1 MKRYLLILAVAVFA
15 AAACEEKPIE
25 PEGPVYP
32 VPEAGTAYLL
42 EGTIKTEGFSW
53 KTNSVVGLYSAMD
66 ELKIINKECKIVG
79 WANTD
84 PVIDPETGENTNI
97 YTPSEYEGKATGRFN
112 TPQLDLVQGE
122 NKFMVYSPYNPDLS
136 FVKGIIYGLNIGD
149 KQVQSAPNVAADCFS
164 FGNAT
169 GIPGVDEAFTF
180 ELNPVTAIAQ
190 VNITSSTLGKF
201 APKKVTIY
209 DDSGSAM
216 AGGFNIDINTM
227 EITPVGTPLDRVS
240 VEVTSPVVLAANASQ
255 NIYLNILPAD
265 YAGKELWIVV
275 ELVDEAGATLTI
287 PIKKADLKFEAG
299 KVTKIDLAGLSTEMN
314 AAGSWYNATET
325 RLLPG
330 NGVAYGDANTYFI
343 QCKNGSTYNGA
354 TYTPNANIPDEV
366 TIDYRARG
374 NFYNAVAPEG
384 VTFEFVMLNATT
396 PYTARTAGYEASKVV
411 LNAESFT
418 INHNEAQK
426 TVTVKNVSAFAG
438 SPILV
443 MKKDGKALWSWS
455 FWNVA
460 ADGTSIDPVTVGNY
474 QFAPMDIGQPT
485 TDLTTWSAN
494 KSGSNPDLP
503 FRMTHFYQWGRPTP
517 IFWTS
522 YWSSG
527 NCPQVV
533 GPVTFADAIANPGN
547 LVVNQGAADKD
558 NWTEWCSD
566 LGADYWGTNDQKKEG
581 AKTIY
586 DPCPKGWRIASVP
599 ALTTLV
605 DSKAS
610 AVFNETKGQVSAKIG
625 DLTLIIHGHQT
636 AKIHTDGGRPSNM
649 GLGNAGTAAQNKEA
663 LLWSNVSGETQGLGI
678 HYTTSSYSATEEM
691 GKQDMRMASFNHT
704 HAAAIRCIVD
714 KDNR

>member
-1 MKRYLLILAVAVFA
+1 MKRYLLILAAAFA
-15 AAACEEKPIE
+15 LSACQEKPVE
-25 PEGPVYP
+25 PEGPSYP

-42 EGTIKTEGFSW
+42 EGTVNTEGFTW

-66 ELKIINKECKIVG
+66 EIKIINKECKIEG

-136 FVKGIIYGLNIGD
+136 FVNGVIYGLSIGD
-149 KQVQSAPNVAADCFS
+149 EQVQNAPNAAADCFS
-164 FGNAT
+164 FGIAT
-169 GIPGVDEAFTF
+169 GIPGVDEAFSF
-180 ELNPVTAIAQ
+180 SLNPVTALAQ
-190 VNITSSTLGKF
+190 VSITTSTLGKF

-209 DDSGSAM
+209 DDSGTAM
-216 AGGFNIDINTM
+216 AGGFNIDINSM

-240 VEVTSPVVLAANASQ
+240 VEVTNATALETTATQ

-265 YAGKELWIVV
+265 YAGKELWVVV

-287 PIKKADLKFEAG
+287 PVKKGNLKFEAG

-314 AAGSWYNATET
+314 AAGAWYNATET

-343 QCKNGSTYNGA
+343 QCKNGSTYTGA
-354 TYTPNANIPDEV
+354 TYTPNADIPDEV

-384 VTFEFVMLNATT
+384 VTFELVMLNSTT
-396 PYTARTAGYEASKVV
+396 PYTGRTAGYGASGVV
-411 LNAESFT
+411 LGTDAFT
-418 INHNEAQK
+418 INHNEAEK

-438 SPILV
+438 TPILK
-443 MKKDGKALWSWS
+443 MMKDGKALWSWT

-460 ADGTSIDPVTVGNY
+460 ADGTSIDPVTIGGY

-485 TDLTTWSAN
+485 TDFEKWSAN
-494 KSGSNPDLP
+494 MNGTKPDVP
-503 FRMTHFYQWGRPTP
+503 YRFTHFYQWGRPTP
-517 IFWTS
+517 VFWTS
-522 YWSSG
+522 YWSAA
-527 NCPQVV
+527 NTPQVV
-533 GPVTFADAIANPGN
+533 GRISFADAITNPGN
-547 LVVNQGAADKD
+547 LITNLGAADKD
-558 NWTEWCSD
+558 NWIDWCTD
-566 LGADYWGTNDQKKEG
+566 ADVDFWGTNDQKKEG

-599 ALTTLV
+599 ALNALV
-605 DSKAS
+605 NNKAT
-610 AVFNETKGQVSAKIG
+610 ATYNETAGQVSAKLG
-625 DLTLIIHGHQT
+625 DLLLVIHGYQT
-636 AKIHTDGGRPSNM
+636 AKISTDGGRPSNM
-649 GLGNAGTAAQNKEA
+649 GLGDNGSTGHCKEA
-663 LLWSNVSGETQGLGI
+663 MLWANVAGKSQGVSL
-678 HYTTSSYSATEEM
+678 HFTSSGYGGTDKL
-691 GKQDMRMASFNHT
+691 GKNDMRIATFNRS

-714 KDNR
+714 NDNR

>member
-1 MKRYLLILAVAVFA
+1 MKRYLLILAAAAFA
-15 AAACEEKPIE
+15 FAACEKKPVE

-42 EGTIKTEGFSW
+42 EGTVNTEGFAW
-53 KTNSVVGLYSAMD
+53 KSNSVVGLYSAMD

-79 WANTD
+79 WVNTD

-136 FVKGIIYGLNIGD
+136 FVKGIIYGLSIGD
-149 KQVQSAPNVAADCFS
+149 KQVQNAPNAAADCFA
-164 FGNAT
+164 FGTAS
-169 GIPGVDEAFTF
+169 GIPGVDEAFSF
-180 ELNPVTAIAQ
+180 ELNPVTAVAQ
-190 VNITSSTLGKF
+190 VSISTSTLGKF

-209 DDSGSAM
+209 DESHSAM

-240 VEVTSPVVLAANASQ
+240 VEVTNAVALDASATQ

-265 YAGKELWIVV
+265 YTGKELWIVV

-287 PIKKADLKFEAG
+287 PTKKSDLKFEAG
-299 KVTKIDLAGLSTEMN
+299 KVTKIDLTGLSTEMN

-330 NGVAYGDANTYFI
+330 AGVAYGEANTFFI
-343 QCKNGSTYNGA
+343 QCKNGQTYNGA
-354 TYTPNANIPDEV
+354 AYAPNNNIPDEV

-384 VTFEFVMLNATT
+384 VTFEFVMVNSTT
-396 PYTARTAGYEASKVV
+396 PYTARIAGYESSNVV
-411 LNAESFT
+411 VKDMFT
-418 INHNEAQK
+418 IEHNEADK
-426 TVTVKNVSAFAG
+426 TVKVKNTGAFAG

-443 MKKDGKALWSWS
+443 MMKDGKPLWSWS

-474 QFAPMDIGQPT
+474 KFAPMDIGQAT
-485 TDLTTWSAN
+485 TDIVTWSQN
-494 KSGSNPDLP
+494 KSGTNPDVA
-503 FRMTHFYQWGRPTP
+503 FRMTHFYQWGRPSP
-517 IFWTS
+517 IFWTT
-522 YWSSG
+522 YWSTG
-527 NCPQVV
+527 NTPQIV
-533 GPVTFADAIANPGN
+533 GPLTYADGLANPGK
-547 LVVNQGAADKD
+547 LVVNAGAADKD
-558 NWTEWCSD
+558 TFTDWCTEPIS
-566 LGADYWGTNDQKKEG
+566 DYWGTNDQKKEG

-599 ALTTLV
+599 ALNALV
-605 DSKAS
+605 ENKGA
-610 AVFNETKGQVSAKIG
+610 AVYNETAGQLSAKIG
-625 DLTLIIHGHQT
+625 DFQLIIHGYQT
-636 AKIHTDGGRPSNM
+636 SKIAADGGRPSNM
-649 GLGNAGTAAQNKEA
+649 GLGVNGSTAHCKEA
-663 LLWSNVSGETQGLGI
+663 MIWSNTSGKTQGISL
-678 HYTTSSYSATEEM
+678 HYTSSGYAGNDKL
-691 GKQDMRMASFNHT
+691 GKKDMRVASFNHT
-704 HAAAIRCIVD
+704 IAGAVRCIVD
-714 KDNR
+714 EDNR